1 MLDYI
6 RSGRRL
12 THFYEEG
19 NNIMDKIVVEKEVLV
34 PEQRESPASS
44 FFWAIAMVLIVGI
57 IVGALYYSGAL
68 RRLTTPQQPQ
78 KVNVEVSNP
87 PPAQAPAPP
96 ANK

>member
-1 MLDYI
+1 
-6 RSGRRL
+6 
-12 THFYEEG
+12 
-19 NNIMDKIVVEKEVLV
+19 MDKIVVEKEVLV
-34 PEQRESPASS
+34 PERGESTGSNAV
-44 FFWAIAMVLIVGI
+44 WAIAMVIIVAL

-68 RRLTTPQQPQ
+68 RRLTTPQQQ